1 MLYCTL
7 QQSLPRLK
15 EPHTW
20 RFLASGGAKM
30 RNMFLG
36 GKVAERLRLEWMDLL
51 DRRLRSRVGSD
62 PKVEMDCT

>member
-1 MLYCTL
+1 
-7 QQSLPRLK
+7 
-15 EPHTW
+15 
-20 RFLASGGAKM
+20 M

-36 GKVAERLRLEWMDLL
+36 GEVAQRRRPEWMDLL